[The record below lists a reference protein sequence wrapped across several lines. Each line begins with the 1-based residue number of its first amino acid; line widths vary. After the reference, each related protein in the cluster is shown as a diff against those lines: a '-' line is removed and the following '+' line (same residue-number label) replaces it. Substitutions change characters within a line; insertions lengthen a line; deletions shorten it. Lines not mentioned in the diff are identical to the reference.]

1 MESVMIKQINVD
13 CGPFYRTVSLKSS
26 DTNIIKGKIGKI
38 YIKDQRD
45 VTNIKWFD
53 DF

>member
-13 CGPFYRTVSLKSS
+13 CEPFYKTASLKSS
-26 DTNIIKGKIGKI
+26 DINIIKGKIGKI
-38 YIKDQRD
+38 IKDQRD
-45 VTNIKWFD
+45 VTNIKWFE

>member
-26 DTNIIKGKIGKI
+26 DTNIINGKIGKI
-38 YIKDQRD
+38 IKDQRD